1 MRRGAATAVA
11 TNGSTGRRERILA
24 AAAKV
29 FRTQGYDAPMDDIAV
44 EADVAK
50 QTLYNQFGSKEE
62 LFRALIADR
71 AAALRAPLMDE
82 AHGAKPRD
90 VLVALAREYYALM
103 SQDGF
108 DFMRMV
114 MSLAG
119 RFPETARDFYE
130 EGPARTLA
138 ALTKWIAGEVRLG
151 RLDVAD
157 PALTAE
163 HFLAMILGHVQLR
176 GLLKVGRPLPDRE
189 VGRRA
194 AYCADAFLRAHG
206 A

>member
-1 MRRGAATAVA
+1 
-11 TNGSTGRRERILA
+11 
-24 AAAKV
+24 
-29 FRTQGYDAPMDDIAV
+29 
-44 EADVAK
+44 
-50 QTLYNQFGSKEE
+50 
-62 LFRALIADR
+62 
-71 AAALRAPLMDE
+71 MDE
-82 AHGAKPRD
+82 AHGDKPRD
-90 VLVALAREYYALM
+90 VLIALAREYYALM

-138 ALTKWIAGEVRLG
+138 ALTKWIADEVRLG
-151 RLDVAD
+151 RLEVAD
-157 PALTAE
+157 PTLTAE

-189 VGRRA
+189 VERRA